1 MVALMMAALMILRVF
16 TFVLLLWLCIF
27 LVLAVLVSS
36 RVDLAAL
43 LLIDD
48 GVPL

>member
-48 GVPL
+48 GVPP